1 MDYYGGYSKVSSE
14 LAHSSGPWKKHKY
27 IKKVG
32 KRYFYPGDMK
42 KGGSRVVGHG
52 SVAYS
57 LGQYGRG
64 NIDLFNRPQYI
75 NEDGSVSTVRSI
87 SIGDEDGKEV
97 LIPTVGFDKDGKP
110 VSWTDDEAIE
120 HYRETGEHLGKFDS
134 IEEADK
140 YAEKLHEQQDKYY
153 SSRKNNSNYGPGFVK
168 SKPKKSSKK
177 RKQIKHSDEFSDE
190 LYHHGILG
198 MKWGVRRYQNEDGS
212 LTDAGRKRYGGLT
225 NRVHNYIAARK
236 AKKKRLAA
244 IEKRKAT
251 VEARK
256 AHETEKQEALN
267 SGDPNKVK
275 KFHNELTNDEL
286 RAATDRIRLTETL
299 NSQSAATVKSGM
311 DKAESI
317 INKVSRVR
325 DMAEKGINAWN
336 TAAKI
341 HNSFV
346 DDDEKW
352 LVIDG
357 SGKKEDRSEIRKAI
371 ESGDAEKIAKY
382 KDKLT
387 VSETTDAVK
396 SINNWKSINKS
407 ASEQEESRAEAARAT
422 KEAKEAAE
430 KTQRDKMEN
439 YFQKKDKE
447 HSSQDAD
454 TERERM
460 DRAFEE
466 AKKFYDKYKESKA
479 KTEQTSNKKNDPY
492 FTFDEKTSP
501 QAKLGEQRTNQLLLE
516 MKKDR
521 RLWKDAFK

>member
-1 MDYYGGYSKVSSE
+1 MDYYGGYSKVSS
-14 LAHSSGPWKKHKY
+14 
-27 IKKVG
+27 
-32 KRYFYPGDMK
+32 
-42 KGGSRVVGHG
+42 
-52 SVAYS
+52 
-57 LGQYGRG
+57 
-64 NIDLFNRPQYI
+64 
-75 NEDGSVSTVRSI
+75 
-87 SIGDEDGKEV
+87 
-97 LIPTVGFDKDGKP
+97 
-110 VSWTDDEAIE
+110 
-120 HYRETGEHLGKFDS
+120 
-134 IEEADK
+134 
-140 YAEKLHEQQDKYY
+140 
-153 SSRKNNSNYGPGFVK
+153 
-168 SKPKKSSKK
+168 
-177 RKQIKHSDEFSDE
+177 E

-225 NRVHNYIAARK
+225 NRVHNYIAARR
-236 AKKKRLAA
+236 AKKKRQAI
-244 IEKRKAT
+244 IEKRRAT

-256 AHETEKQEALN
+256 AHEAEKQEALN
-267 SGDPNKVK
+267 SGDPNKIK
-275 KFHNELTNDEL
+275 KFQNELTNEEL

-299 NSQSAATVKSGM
+299 NDQSAATVKSGM

-317 INKVSRVR
+317 MNKVSKVR
-325 DMAEKGINAWN
+325 DMAEKGINTWN

-346 DDDEKW
+346 DEDEKW
-352 LVIDG
+352 PVVDG
-357 SGKKEDRSEIRKAI
+357 AGKKPDRSEIKRAI
-371 ESGDAEKIAKY
+371 ESGDPEKIAKY

-407 ASEQEESRAEAARAT
+407 ASEQEESRAEAARAA
-422 KEAKEAAE
+422 KEAKAAE
-430 KTQRDKMEN
+430 EKAQRDKMES

-447 HSSQDAD
+447 HSSRDAD

-479 KTEQTSNKKNDPY
+479 KTEQSSNKKDDPY

-501 QAKLGEQRTNQLLLE
+501 QTRLGEQRTKQLLLE

-521 RLWKDAFK
+521 HLWKDVFEDDKKDK

>member
-1 MDYYGGYSKVSSE
+1 MDHYSNCARVSSE

-42 KGGSRVVGHG
+42 KGGSRIVGHG

-97 LIPTVGFDKDGKP
+97 LIPTVGFDKDGKA

-120 HYRETGEHLGKFDS
+120 HYRKTGEYLGKFDS

-168 SKPKKSSKK
+168 SKPKKASKK
-177 RKQIKHSDEFSDE
+177 KKQIKHSDEFSDE

-198 MKWGVRRYQNEDGS
+198 MKWGIRRYQNEDGS
-212 LTDAGRKRYGGLT
+212 LTDAGHKRYGGIT
-225 NRVHNYIAARK
+225 NRVHSYIAARR
-236 AKKKRLAA
+236 AKKKRQAA

-251 VEARK
+251 VEAKK
-256 AHETEKQEALN
+256 AHEAEKQEALN
-267 SGDPNKVK
+267 SGDASRIK
-275 KFHNELTNDEL
+275 KFQNELSNDEL

-299 NSQSAATVKSGM
+299 NDQSAATVKSGM
-311 DKAESI
+311 EKAESI
-317 INKVSRVR
+317 MNKVSRVR

-352 LVIDG
+352 TVIDG
-357 SGKKEDRSEIRKAI
+357 SGKKEDRSAIKKAI
-371 ESGDAEKIAKY
+371 ESGDPERIAKY

-387 VSETTDAVK
+387 VSETSDAVK
-396 SINNWKSINKS
+396 AINNWKSINKS
-407 ASEQEESRAEAARAT
+407 ASEQKEGRAEAARAT
-422 KEAKEAAE
+422 KEAKASEE
-430 KTQRDKMEN
+430 KAQRDKMES

-460 DRAFEE
+460 DQAFDA
-466 AKKFYDKYKESKA
+466 AKKFYDKHKESKA
-479 KTEQTSNKKNDPY
+479 KTEKTSNKKDDPY

-501 QAKLGEQRTNQLLLE
+501 QAKLGEQKTNQLMLE